1 MAVPA
6 VPVACALCQAWLRI
20 GSFTIGESV
29 LICRDGSQRRC
40 LLLAKPQGLLP
51 GQSHNRESG
60 YASGVSLRETPLIG
74 TAVSQPGALRGRQPP
89 IRRIRFVRRHTR
101 KSARC
106 VQSEQFASC
115 KSCLP
120 GHTGCWRSLISV
132 RTPSQNSPL

>member
-1 MAVPA
+1 LAVPA

-60 YASGVSLRETPLIG
+60 YASGVSLRETPRREPAG
-74 TAVSQPGALRGRQPP
+74 GGASSMPSGAEPP
-89 IRRIRFVRRHTR
+89 
-101 KSARC
+101 
-106 VQSEQFASC
+106 
-115 KSCLP
+115 
-120 GHTGCWRSLISV
+120 
-132 RTPSQNSPL
+132 